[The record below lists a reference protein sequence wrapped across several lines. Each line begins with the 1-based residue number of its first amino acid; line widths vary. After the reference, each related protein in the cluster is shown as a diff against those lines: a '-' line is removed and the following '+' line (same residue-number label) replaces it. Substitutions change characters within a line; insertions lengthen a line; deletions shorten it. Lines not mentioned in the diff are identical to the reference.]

1 MEKESLYHF
10 VMRKFEDKYDK
21 GGNPYITHLL
31 SVQKRFTD
39 RYGCM
44 DYDCV
49 VACVLH
55 DILEDTDTTEQELLD
70 VECVTE
76 RAVELVKILT
86 RQKDEP
92 YWAYIRR
99 VAVDEE
105 ARRIKLCD
113 LEDNMDITR
122 LHILKDSDVGLL
134 RRYLTAWNFLMGYS
148 TNEESRQKEKK

>member
-39 RYGCM
+39 RYGSN
-44 DYDCV
+44 DVDCN

-55 DILEDTDTTEQELLD
+55 DILEDTETAEEELLE

-76 RAVELVKILT
+76 RVVALVKVLT
-86 RQKDEP
+86 RQKDET
-92 YWAYIRR
+92 YMAYIRR
-99 VAVDEE
+99 VAVVEA
-105 ARRIKLCD
+105 ARRIKICD

-148 TNEESRQKEKK
+148 TNEESRQK

>member
-1 MEKESLYHF
+1 MEKESLF
-10 VMRKFEDKYDK
+10 KFLERKFEDKYDK
-21 GGNPYITHLL
+21 GGNPYLLHLF

-39 RYGCM
+39 MYGSRDC
-44 DYDCV
+44 DCV
-49 VACVLH
+49 VACLLH

-70 VECVTE
+70 VEYVTE

-92 YWAYIRR
+92 YRAYIRR
-99 VAVDEE
+99 VAVVEA
-105 ARRIKLCD
+105 ARRIKVCD

-122 LHILKDSDVGLL
+122 LHILKDSDFGLL

-148 TNEESRQKEKK
+148 TNEQSTKTKE

>member
-39 RYGCM
+39 RYGSN
-44 DYDCV
+44 DVDCN

-55 DILEDTDTTEQELLD
+55 DILEDTETTEEELLD
-70 VECVTE
+70 VEYVTE
-76 RAVELVKILT
+76 RVVELVKILT
-86 RQKDEP
+86 RKKDET
-92 YWAYIRR
+92 YRAYIRR
-99 VAVDEE
+99 VAVVEA
-105 ARRIKLCD
+105 ARRIKICD

-134 RRYLTAWNFLMGYS
+134 RRYLTAWNFLNSRYIK
-148 TNEESRQKEKK
+148 NEESKL

>member
-21 GGNPYITHLL
+21 GGNPYALHLL

-70 VECVTE
+70 VEYVTE

-86 RQKDEP
+86 RKKDEP
-92 YWAYIRR
+92 YREYIRR
-99 VAVDEE
+99 VGVIEE
-105 ARRIKLCD
+105 TRRIKVCD

-122 LHILKDSDVGLL
+122 LSSFSVEDFSLLK
-134 RRYLTAWNFLMGYS
+134 RYWDAWNFLNGRYIK
-148 TNEESRQKEKK
+148 NEESKL

>member
-10 VMRKFEDKYDK
+10 VMRKFEGKYDK

-39 RYGCM
+39 RYGSN
-44 DYDCV
+44 DVDCY

-55 DILEDTDTTEQELLD
+55 DILEDTETTEEELLE
-70 VECVTE
+70 VEYVTE

-86 RQKDEP
+86 RRKDEP
-92 YWAYIRR
+92 YRAYIRR
-99 VAVDEE
+99 VAVVEE
-105 ARRIKLCD
+105 ARRIKICD

-122 LHILKDSDVGLL
+122 LHILKDSDIGLL
-134 RRYLTAWNFLMGYS
+134 RRYLTAWNFLNGRYIK
-148 TNEESRQKEKK
+148 NEERKL

>member
-39 RYGCM
+39 RYGSN
-44 DYDCV
+44 DVDCY

-70 VECVTE
+70 VEYVTE
-76 RAVELVKILT
+76 RVIALVKILT

-92 YWAYIRR
+92 YRAYIRR
-99 VAVDEE
+99 VALNSD
-105 ARRIKLCD
+105 ARKIKLCD

-122 LHILKDSDVGLL
+122 LHILKDSDFGLL
-134 RRYLTAWNFLMGYS
+134 RRYLTAWNYLNMNLDSNF
-148 TNEESRQKEKK
+148 TQQK

>member
-39 RYGCM
+39 KYGSN
-44 DYDCV
+44 DVDCN

-55 DILEDTDTTEQELLD
+55 DILEDTETAEEELLE

-76 RAVELVKILT
+76 RVVALVKVLT
-86 RQKDEP
+86 RQKDET
-92 YWAYIRR
+92 YMAYIRR
-99 VAVDEE
+99 VAVVEA
-105 ARRIKLCD
+105 ARRIKICD

-134 RRYLTAWNFLMGYS
+134 RRYLTAWNFLMGHS
-148 TNEESRQKEKK
+148 TNEESRQK